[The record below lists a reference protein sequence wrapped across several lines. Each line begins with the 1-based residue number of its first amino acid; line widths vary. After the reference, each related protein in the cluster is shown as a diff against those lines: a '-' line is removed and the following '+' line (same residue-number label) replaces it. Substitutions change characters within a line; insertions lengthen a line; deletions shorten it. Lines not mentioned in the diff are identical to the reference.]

1 MTGDDPRY
9 VLGHSDAELER
20 LERQAALFAPIT
32 REVLLRAGLGSGSR
46 VLDLG
51 CGPGDVSFLAAQIVG
66 PTGRVV
72 GVDRAPEAIAAARR
86 RAAARGLV
94 QVRFIEAPL
103 DSLESDEVDAVIG
116 RFILMHQRDPAV
128 TLAHASKFL
137 RRGGAVVMVESHLD
151 GLTPAWQSWPA
162 SAAYAHV
169 IDVMR
174 RTITAAGGRTD
185 MGLRLRST
193 FLDAGLGEPAL
204 AAHAV
209 LAGDAIPALCRY
221 WADSLRSIALVAAR
235 LGVAGISEADASR
248 WEQAMQ
254 SELSVPG
261 AVMAAPL
268 VITAWCTRP

>member
-1 MTGDDPRY
+1 MTRDHPTY
-9 VLGHSDAELER
+9 VLGHSDSELAR

-51 CGPGDVSFLAAQIVG
+51 CGAGDVSFLAAQIVG

-86 RAAARGLV
+86 RAATRGLT
-94 QVRFIEAPL
+94 QVRFLETPL
-103 DSLESDEVDAVIG
+103 DALESEEVDAVIG
-116 RFILMHQRDPAV
+116 RFVLMHQPDPAA
-128 TLAHASKFL
+128 TLAHASKCV
-137 RRGGAVVMVESHLD
+137 RRGGAVVMVESHLE

-162 SAAYAHV
+162 SAAYAQV
-169 IDVMR
+169 IDLMR

-193 FLDAGLGEPAL
+193 FLDAGLGEPEL

-209 LAGDAIPALCRY
+209 LAGDTIPALCRY
-221 WADSLRSIALVAAR
+221 WADSLRSVAPVAAR
-235 LGVAGISEADASR
+235 LGIAGISEADASR
-248 WEQAMQ
+248 WEGAMQ
-254 SELSVPG
+254 RELSAPG